1 MELPRILVS
10 GKFAPEDL
18 LVSEGE
24 SNRKIDPAIEGQLEN
39 MWQAKKKQAD
49 RDGKNCYNGVS
60 YRLNDL
66 EEQKGRVTVDFGTFE
81 CKVRD
86 GLIAIP
92 EYLEALETHR
102 SPNKQFIARHLLHI

>member
-1 MELPRILVS
+1 MVLPRKLVS

-18 LVSEGE
+18 LVSVGE

-39 MWQAKKKQAD
+39 LWQAKKKQAD
-49 RDGKNCYNGVS
+49 KDGKNCYNGVS
-60 YRLNDL
+60 YRLNAL
-66 EEQKGRVTVDFGTFE
+66 EERKGKVAVDFGTFE
-81 CKVRD
+81 YKVRD

-92 EYLEALETHR
+92 EYLEALKNHR